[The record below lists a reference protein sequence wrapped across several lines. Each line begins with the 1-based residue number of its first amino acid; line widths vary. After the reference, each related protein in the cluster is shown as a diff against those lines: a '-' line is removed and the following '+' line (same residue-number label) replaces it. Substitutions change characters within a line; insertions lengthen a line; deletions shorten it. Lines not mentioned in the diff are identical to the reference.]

1 LPAAEKPGKESVKQN
16 NTHMKNTLALFAA
29 CILCSVAILKLSG
42 CGGSGPSCG
51 GDKIVSFN
59 DSPHNLTKENIKLFV
74 EGSDVIR
81 PCVTGPTYI
90 LKAPGW
96 KLEGTLSGAKWISSG
111 DIEITS
117 ANNNS
122 AVHIIGT
129 KDNGTGALYLV
140 TTATGLC
147 PGGDTLTQKGMIV
160 SFAETIGIAGEVCL
174 DPLKQTGSGTLQ
186 LIDKASPKGTPAY
199 IDKCVWSV
207 FSGSAELEPQP
218 DETICLVK
226 NATGDFTIRCEVTED
241 TCTSQKPLSF
251 DIKVSPVC
259 QTKP

>member
-1 LPAAEKPGKESVKQN
+1 
-16 NTHMKNTLALFAA
+16 MKKTLALFAA

-51 GDKIVSFN
+51 DKIVSFN

-74 EGSDVIR
+74 EGSELIR
-81 PCVTGPTYI
+81 PCVTGPTY
-90 LKAPGW
+90 KAKASGW
-96 KLEGTLSGAKWISSG
+96 VLEGTLSGAKWISSG
-111 DIEITS
+111 DIEIRA
-117 ANNNS
+117 ANNNA
-122 AVHIIGT
+122 AVDIVGT
-129 KDNGTGALYLV
+129 KDNGTGNLYLV

-147 PGGDTLTQKGMIV
+147 PGGDTLTQKGIKV

-186 LIDKASPKGTPAY
+186 LIDKLSSGTPAY

-207 FSGSAELEPQP
+207 FSGSAELEPKP
-218 DETICLVK
+218 DDETICHVT

-241 TCTSQKPLSF
+241 TCASEKPLSF
-251 DIKVSPVC
+251 DIKISPVC